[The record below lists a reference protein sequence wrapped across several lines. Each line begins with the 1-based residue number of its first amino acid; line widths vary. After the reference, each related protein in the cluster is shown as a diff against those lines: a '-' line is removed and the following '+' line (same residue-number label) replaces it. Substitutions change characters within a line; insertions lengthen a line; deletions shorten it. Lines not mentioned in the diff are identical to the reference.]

1 MAFDARR
8 TQVAQSAFDF
18 SNYFAQSFAAV
29 RVLGPVV
36 RRPDLTAPEGMST
49 EGGKLARQ
57 PVVLQPVDRNMG
69 GAAITVGFVDI
80 PQRRAVLRTYRC
92 LLAMHQARFR
102 DRPFDLD
109 PHSYES
115 FFHQAKGLLGACGLM
130 VTEEDDARASLSAI
144 SQRPPPQSAAQP
156 QPQQLGTVVDRPA
169 AGGNFWNTVAMV
181 LMAFV
186 LGAFAGGL
194 AVYAKFVG
202 F

>member
-29 RVLGPVV
+29 RVLGPIV

-57 PVVLQPVDRNMG
+57 PIVLQPVDRNAA
-69 GAAITVGFVDI
+69 GAAITVGFVEI

-92 LLAMHQARFR
+92 LLSMHQARFR
-102 DRPFDLD
+102 DRGFDLD
-109 PHSYES
+109 AHSYES

-144 SQRPPPQSAAQP
+144 SQRPPALGAPGQQ
-156 QPQQLGTVVDRPA
+156 QQQLGTVVDRPSS
-169 AGGNFWNTVAMV
+169 GTNFWNTVAMV

-186 LGAFAGGL
+186 LGALAGGL